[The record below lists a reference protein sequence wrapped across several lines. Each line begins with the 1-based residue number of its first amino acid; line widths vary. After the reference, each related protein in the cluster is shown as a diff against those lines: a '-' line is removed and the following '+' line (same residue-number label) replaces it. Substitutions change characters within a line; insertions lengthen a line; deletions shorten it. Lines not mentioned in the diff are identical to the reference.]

1 MRASC
6 AARIDVERAA
16 LRPIDDAGD
25 TVSSR
30 VPALLCDVEMTVTC
44 ASVVAGGR
52 IELQASAKRI
62 GLAVMIEGATCFAI
76 DGVDVDVGVRV
87 SAGQAI
93 LNAHLNPVMGTCRA
107 AGRVVRL
114 SLPRNAAQAW
124 ASEVHGG
131 ARRLARAAFVFQ
143 ADAGLAA
150 LGNSGC
156 ESMQAGTA
164 IQAVIAALASH
175 EGIDVACPPSRSISL
190 ARRRL
195 DADPSRAWDL
205 DDLARGVGVTPI
217 TLQRGFR
224 DCVGLTVASYAQRI
238 RLSEARTR
246 LASARETRPVS
257 AIAHAAGFASVTAFT
272 RAYQRVFGETPTKT
286 RADHA
291 RFPRRVHIESD

>member
-16 LRPIDDAGD
+16 LRPVDDAGD

-30 VPALLCDVEMTVTC
+30 VPALRCDDGMTVTC
-44 ASVVAGGR
+44 ASVVAGER
-52 IELQASAKRI
+52 IELPASAKRI
-62 GLAVMIEGATCFAI
+62 GLVIMLEGAACFAI
-76 DGVDVDVGVRV
+76 DGVGVRV
-87 SAGQAI
+87 SAGEAI
-93 LNAHLNPVMGTCRA
+93 LNAHLNPVTGTCQA
-107 AGRVVRL
+107 AGRLVRL

-143 ADAGLAA
+143 ADAGLAS

-272 RAYQRVFGETPTKT
+272 RAYQRVFSETPTKT

>member
-16 LRPIDDAGD
+16 LRPVDGD

-30 VPALLCDVEMTVTC
+30 VPALLCGDGMTVTC
-44 ASVVAGGR
+44 ASAVAGER

-62 GLAVMIEGATCFAI
+62 GLAVMIEGAACFAI
-76 DGVDVDVGVRV
+76 DGVGTGVRV
-87 SAGQAI
+87 SEGQAI
-93 LNAHLNPVMGTCRA
+93 LNAHLNPIMGTCQVS
-107 AGRVVRL
+107 GRVVRL

-156 ESMQAGTA
+156 ESMQADTA

-224 DCVGLTVASYAQRI
+224 DYVGVTVASYAQRI

-257 AIAHAAGFASVTAFT
+257 AIAHASGFASVTAFT

-286 RADHA
+286 RAEHA
-291 RFPRRVHIESD
+291 RFPRGMHIDSD

>member
-6 AARIDVERAA
+6 AAMIDAERAA
-16 LRPIDDAGD
+16 LCSVDAAGD
-25 TVSSR
+25 TASPVR
-30 VPALLCDVEMTVTC
+30 APLRDVEMTVTRVTVEAGDRFELA
-44 ASVVAGGR
+44 ASPACV
-52 IELQASAKRI
+52 
-62 GLAVMIEGATCFAI
+62 GLALMIEGLACFEIDAT
-76 DGVDVDVGVRV
+76 GVRV
-87 SAGQAI
+87 SAGQVI
-93 LNAHLNPVMGTCRA
+93 LNAHLSPVVGTCPA
-107 AGRVVRL
+107 DGRMVRL

-124 ASEVHGG
+124 ASALHGG
-131 ARRLARAAFVFQ
+131 ARRLARAAFVFR

-175 EGIDVACPPSRSISL
+175 EGIDVACPASRSISL

-205 DDLARGVGVTPI
+205 DDLARGVGVTPV

-224 DCVGLTVASYAQRI
+224 DCVGVTVASYAQRI

-257 AIAHAAGFASVTAFT
+257 AIAHAAGFASVTAFA

-291 RFPRRVHIESD
+291 RFPHEVHIESD

>member
-25 TVSSR
+25 IVSSR

-44 ASVVAGGR
+44 ASVVAGER

-62 GLAVMIEGATCFAI
+62 GLAVMIEGAACFAI
-76 DGVDVDVGVRV
+76 DGVDVGVRV

-93 LNAHLNPVMGTCRA
+93 LNAHLDPVMCTCQA

-131 ARRLARAAFVFQ
+131 ARRLARAVFVFQ

-156 ESMQAGTA
+156 ESMKAGA
-164 IQAVIAALASH
+164 VIQAVIAALASH
-175 EGIDVACPPSRSISL
+175 EGIDVACPASRSISL

-205 DDLARGVGVTPI
+205 DDLARGVGVTPV

-224 DCVGLTVASYAQRI
+224 DCVGVTVASYAQRI

-257 AIAHAAGFASVTAFT
+257 AIAHAAGFASVTAFA

-291 RFPRRVHIESD
+291 RFPHGVHIESD